1 MRYLVVGGSG
11 TGGALGGFL
20 VKGGLDVTFMI
31 RGENLKTIKET
42 GLMIHSDIKGEIK
55 LDNIKIYTEEENIKY
70 DVIFVCVK
78 DYSLFFVTADIKR
91 SSNENTIIIPILN
104 VFGLGEG
111 FKNKLPNLNVLEG
124 CVYLFAYL
132 EKYGEVVQSS
142 DIFKIVFD
150 GFNVTPRINKI
161 IRNIKDDLEKCGI
174 ETVITEDIKRESF
187 KNYCF
192 NAAYSTAAVYF
203 NSKSGFLKLEGLG
216 RELFTVLSEEVKQLA
231 NPMGI
236 ELDVDIVK
244 ENIRILDS
252 LDRKAY
258 TALQKD
264 IADGKRNEMEGMI
277 FNIERLAEENG
288 VNVPNFRNIIFQLRS
303 KKGDYYVKDNEFYE
317 DL

>member
-1 MRYLVVGGSG
+1 MRYLIIGGSG

-20 VKGGLDVTFMI
+20 AQGGLDVTFMI
-31 RGENLKTIKET
+31 RGANLKAIQET
-42 GLMIHSDIKGEIK
+42 GLIIHSDIKGEIK
-55 LDNIKIYTEEENIKY
+55 LDNINIYNEEANIKY

-78 DYSLFFVTADIKR
+78 DYSLYFVTADIKR

-111 FKNKLPNLNVLEG
+111 FKSKLPNLNVLEG

-132 EKYGEVVQSS
+132 QKYGEVVQSS

-150 GFNVTPRINKI
+150 GLKVTPRINKI
-161 IRNIKDDLEKCGI
+161 IKDIKEDLEKCGI
-174 ETVITEDIKRESF
+174 ETVISENIKRDAF

-216 RELFTVLSEEVKQLA
+216 RELFTVLSEEVQRLA
-231 NPMGI
+231 KHMQI

-244 ENIRILDS
+244 ENIKILDS
-252 LDRKAY
+252 LDRNAF

-264 IADGKRNEMEGMI
+264 IADGKKNEIDGII
-277 FNIERLAEENG
+277 FNVVRLAEENG
-288 VNVPNFRNIIFQLRS
+288 IDVPNFRKIIIQLRS
-303 KKGDYYVKDNEFYE
+303 KKGDYYVKDNEFHE
-317 DL
+317 EL